1 VFSNS
6 GDYFAATTSGATAH
20 LYGKK
25 GYTRMAEK
33 RLHHTVARAIIDMIE
48 SGNLPPGTRLPGER
62 DLAER
67 FSVSRVVVREAE
79 ISLEAVGRL
88 EIKVGSGVY
97 VRESPAPNGLA
108 LPSVTPFELT
118 QTRLLFEP
126 ECAALAAK
134 MITDQQIAELEA
146 TIDIMAS
153 SPIDSLEGEQADMD
167 FHLLIAKATSNDAN
181 VFFLQTLWRMRT
193 EIDVVKRAYSSICH
207 EDPNHRVDEHS
218 QIMVALRNR
227 DPDAAREAMRAH
239 FSRLLK
245 SLLDVS
251 EQQAIEDA
259 KRASEE
265 NRRRYLQD
273 NISA

>member
-1 VFSNS
+1 M
-6 GDYFAATTSGATAH
+6 T
-20 LYGKK
+20 
-25 GYTRMAEK
+25 EK
-33 RLHHTVARAIIDMIE
+33 RLHHTVARSILDLIE
-48 SGNLPPGTRLPGER
+48 SGTFPPGTRLPGER
-62 DLAER
+62 DLAKR
-67 FSVSRVVVREAE
+67 FDVSRVVIREAE

-97 VRESPAPNGLA
+97 VRETPASNGFA
-108 LPSVTPFELT
+108 LPSITPFELT

-126 ECAALAAK
+126 ACAALAAK
-134 MITDQQIAELEA
+134 VITDEQIAELEA
-146 TIDIMAS
+146 TIDVMAS
-153 SPIDSLEGEQADMD
+153 APVDSAEGERADME
-167 FHLLIAKATSNDAN
+167 FHLLIAKATGNDAN

-218 QIMVALRNR
+218 EIMTALRERN
-227 DPDAAREAMRAH
+227 PQAAREAMRSH
-239 FSRLLK
+239 FSRLLE

-259 KRASEE
+259 RRRSNE